1 MAPRMIA
8 ARKANEI
15 TVTIVKVVVAR
26 IAAPYTIS
34 SIEIGNNDPFGRSC
48 QLNSVRYG
56 VMPRKALLALVLA
69 ALQAKRNSW
78 QSDALSGSQ
87 SLRSAE
93 ARFNLPCAL
102 ELSS

>member
-34 SIEIGNNDPFGRSC
+34 SIEIE
-48 QLNSVRYG
+48 Q
-56 VMPRKALLALVLA
+56 
-69 ALQAKRNSW
+69 
-78 QSDALSGSQ
+78 
-87 SLRSAE
+87 
-93 ARFNLPCAL
+93 
-102 ELSS
+102 

>member
-48 QLNSVRYG
+48 QLNTVRYG
-56 VMPRKALLALVLA
+56 VMPRSLPHIGLGCTTSEKEFLAI
-69 ALQAKRNSW
+69 R
-78 QSDALSGSQ
+78 
-87 SLRSAE
+87 RAE
-93 ARFNLPCAL
+93 RLTK
-102 ELSS
+102 S